1 MIIKHPK
8 LSSLLQYTL
17 LWINFKRI
25 KKRNFAR
32 EKKKESLCMLSNSNL
47 SFYISTKYSN
57 KIIIIS
63 QEFSRDLEYTC
74 YSYHQIHIR
83 WQSTIYI
90 FFHLDKSF
98 FSFLIN
104 KFKRTYA
111 LTRLDDGHQPSKIQ
125 DAMPPTV
132 ISLYIFARLDSFSY
146 EQIQRGRGAHKH
158 AYNLSSWKNLYLSSN
173 SVSNSVPDPTAVDSV
188 NLSPFNTRQ
197 FALLTKLVASLW
209 CKLPV
214 KENESF
220 AMRELFH
227 SLFSAEVRWETR
239 GESLNGEGRE
249 EGRWIKKR
257 KERNDRGNE
266 LALRQFEDGL
276 HRFLCKRRV
285 ELSKHP

>member
-47 SFYISTKYSN
+47 SFYVSTKYSN

-83 WQSTIYI
+83 WQSIIYI

-104 KFKRTYA
+104 KFKRAYA
-111 LTRLDDGHQPSKIQ
+111 LTRS
-125 DAMPPTV
+125 MTV
-132 ISLYIFARLDSFSY
+132 INRPRSKMQCLQQLYLFISSLDSILFLTNKFR
-146 EQIQRGRGAHKH
+146 EVEH
-158 AYNLSSWKNLYLSSN
+158 AYNLSLELEEF
-173 SVSNSVPDPTAVDSV
+173 VSI
-188 NLSPFNTRQ
+188 L
-197 FALLTKLVASLW
+197 
-209 CKLPV
+209 
-214 KENESF
+214 
-220 AMRELFH
+220 
-227 SLFSAEVRWETR
+227 
-239 GESLNGEGRE
+239 
-249 EGRWIKKR
+249 
-257 KERNDRGNE
+257 
-266 LALRQFEDGL
+266 
-276 HRFLCKRRV
+276 
-285 ELSKHP
+285 